1 MGPHIKWKLKE
12 TLRAL
17 FAFYYGKL
25 KLLHNSGLKWAQHG
39 TKIDLNFR
47 LTSCWFMTRLV
58 CNFPDSVIGTHTH
71 TVSRQTPPAHRA
83 SSAVWVTQASDGRSD
98 KDLCS
103 GQKRPFSFLTHP
115 PLPPTPQP
123 WKWRAEKA
131 EFHRRLLVLG
141 SLNCSQKPFLN
152 LLCLSGIN

>member
-58 CNFPDSVIGTHTH
+58 CNFPGWVIGTGSQPANTAC
-71 TVSRQTPPAHRA
+71 TPRTGRGVGDTSRRRA
-83 SSAVWVTQASDGRSD
+83 LGQRPLPWTKAAV
-98 KDLCS
+98 LL
-103 GQKRPFSFLTHP
+103 FSFP
-115 PLPPTPQP
+115 PPDSA
-123 WKWRAEKA
+123 WKRRAEKA
-131 EFHRRLLVLG
+131 EFHRRRLVLG
-141 SLNCSQKPFLN
+141 SLNCSQKPFVN